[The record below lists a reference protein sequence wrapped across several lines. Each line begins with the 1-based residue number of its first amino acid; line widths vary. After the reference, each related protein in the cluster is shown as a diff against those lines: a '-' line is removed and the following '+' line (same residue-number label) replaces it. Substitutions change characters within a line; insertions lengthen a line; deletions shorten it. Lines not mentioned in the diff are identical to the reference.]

1 MEEISSSTLDKM
13 IAARAPLTIVFVYT
27 PLCGTCMLAERMVRV
42 VETAFET
49 LPIFS
54 LNINHSP
61 AFAQKWKIKSV
72 PCLLL
77 FQKGLGVERV
87 YAFQSIGYV
96 HNVVKPYA
104 ATWSLIEK
112 EHTERG

>member
-1 MEEISSSTLDKM
+1 MEEISSSALDRM
-13 IAARAPLTIVFVYT
+13 LAARDPLTIVFVYT
-27 PLCGTCMLAERMVRV
+27 PLCGTCKVAERMVRV
-42 VETAFET
+42 VESAFDT

-72 PCLLL
+72 PCLLM

-96 HNVVKPYA
+96 HDIVKPYA
-104 ATWSLIEK
+104 ATWTLTK
-112 EHTERG
+112 QDHTERG